1 MNGYDRIMT
10 TLGGGQADRTPM
22 MLHSFMT
29 AAWEAGYTME
39 QYRGDPVKIAD
50 AHVRFAEKYGMDG
63 ILVDIDTCMEA
74 SAIGVPVD
82 YPTHEPARAI
92 RSLSGDIGALW
103 RAMDPE
109 KLAAS
114 PRVQTNLEAVRRIK
128 EKVGGELL
136 VRGNCDQAGFSLAM
150 LAYGMN
156 DFMADLTDGDLEED
170 LLGLID
176 RATQVHLAFHR
187 LMRQAGA
194 DVTSFGDSS
203 CGPDLISRD
212 MYLRFSLP
220 FHRRVAEDCK
230 KAGVPVICHIC
241 GNLDLILEDV
251 AQAGFPAIEADYKT
265 DIPRAA
271 ELLKAKG
278 VTMFGPIDPSGL
290 FYFGTPQ
297 ALEAETRRVLAC
309 FGGRGL
315 VIGAGCALPTGTPE
329 ANIRAFADTVRR
341 YPLG

>member
-39 QYRGDPVKIAD
+39 QYRSDPVKIAD

-82 YPTHEPARAI
+82 YPMHEPARAI
-92 RSLSGDIGALW
+92 RSLSSDIGALQ

-114 PRVQTNLEAVRRIK
+114 SRVQINLEAVRRIK
-128 EKVGGELL
+128 EKVGGELA

-156 DFMADLTDGDLEED
+156 DFMADLTDEDLEED
-170 LLGLID
+170 ILGLID
-176 RATQVHLAFHR
+176 KATQVHLAFHR

-212 MYLRFSLP
+212 MYLRFSQS
-220 FHRRVAEDCK
+220 FHRRIAEDCK